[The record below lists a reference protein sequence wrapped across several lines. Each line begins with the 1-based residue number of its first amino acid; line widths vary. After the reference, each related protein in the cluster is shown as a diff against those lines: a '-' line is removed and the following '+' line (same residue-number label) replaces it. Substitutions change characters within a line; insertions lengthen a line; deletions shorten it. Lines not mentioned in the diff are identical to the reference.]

1 MVSSLD
7 ICLVASEVAPFA
19 KTGGLADVTAALT
32 RYLVKAGH
40 RARCVMP
47 YYRRVAEAHP
57 ADLVDD
63 MDDIPFQVGDR
74 ELRFGVRSGSVLSPS
89 EGSDAAVWGAEVWF
103 IDCPELYDR
112 EGIYCED
119 GDEHLRFGL
128 LPRAAIAACQ
138 WAQWGPD
145 IFHCNDW
152 HAALLP
158 LWLEAMYAWDELFST
173 TRTVL
178 TIHNIGYQGTYPAS
192 VVEELGLGDV
202 RKHLHQQDLT
212 EGRVNFL
219 KTGLMYAN
227 ALTTVSATYAEEIRT
242 QEYGMGLSETLEA
255 RKAVLSGIVNGVDYD
270 EWSPEKDTLIPAHYS
285 RDDLAGKDACRAA
298 LLERLA
304 LAPEPSGP
312 VLGIVSRMTAQKGFD
327 LLQDSLPVLLQREDV
342 RLCVL
347 GAGDVRY
354 ERYFQW
360 LHERFPRQAA
370 FQGGYDNELAHWIE
384 AGADVFLMPSRYE
397 PCGLNQMYSLRYGT
411 PPVVRRTGGLAD
423 TVEDWKPDGQSGT
436 GFVFD
441 DFDAHALVGALER
454 VLDTWRAPDAWA
466 KLVQNAMAVDWSWDQ
481 QVERYVELYK
491 RLVPATLE

>member
-1 MVSSLD
+1 MSSLD

-270 EWSPEKDTLIPAHYS
+270 EWMEENIEDGELDELSEGS
-285 RDDLAGKDACRAA
+285 A
-298 LLERLA
+298 L
-304 LAPEPSGP
+304 
-312 VLGIVSRMTAQKGFD
+312 
-327 LLQDSLPVLLQREDV
+327 
-342 RLCVL
+342 
-347 GAGDVRY
+347 
-354 ERYFQW
+354 
-360 LHERFPRQAA
+360 
-370 FQGGYDNELAHWIE
+370 
-384 AGADVFLMPSRYE
+384 
-397 PCGLNQMYSLRYGT
+397 
-411 PPVVRRTGGLAD
+411 
-423 TVEDWKPDGQSGT
+423 
-436 GFVFD
+436 
-441 DFDAHALVGALER
+441 
-454 VLDTWRAPDAWA
+454 
-466 KLVQNAMAVDWSWDQ
+466 
-481 QVERYVELYK
+481 
-491 RLVPATLE
+491 